1 MKSFKSFDEL
11 QTHLY
16 FSKNTDIN
24 REIIYGKAYVLKLAE
39 IRSMNKRELGAYL
52 YKYGNWYR
60 RMKQSNVH
68 SWTKNQFALVSLFD
82 YVLNKK
88 RLNS

>member
-11 QTHLY
+11 RTHLY

-39 IRSMNKRELGAYL
+39 IRSMNKKELSAYL

-68 SWTKNQFALVSLFD
+68 SWSNKQSGLVSLFD

-88 RLNS
+88 RLSS